1 MESEPLEPTPG
12 YRSKR
17 IRSAPGVAIL
27 PIARGLSR
35 GRRLS
40 RLALDVAARPVLSV
54 KPHEHVELL
63 GERVALRY
71 DVSRFAWRSERTVE
85 LALGARA
92 LAAHPPQDV
101 LEVGN
106 VMSGFGHTG
115 HHVVDKYE
123 RRAGVLNEDIVGFD
137 PGRRYGLVLSFST
150 LEHVGRDE
158 EPRDP
163 EKAAVAL
170 RSVSDLVASDGA
182 LLVSIPVAY
191 HRELEASFVPGEI
204 FDSVVLLVRCSRLQH
219 WEPRPLSE
227 LPADR
232 LRHPVP
238 VRQRPARR
246 GARRAVY
253 RTGQR

>member
-1 MESEPLEPTPG
+1 MESDPVDPQPG

-27 PIARGLSR
+27 PIARGISR
-35 GRRLS
+35 GRRLG

-54 KPHEHVELL
+54 KPREHVEFL
-63 GERVALRY
+63 GERIPLRY
-71 DVSRFAWRSERTVE
+71 DVTGFAWRSERTVE
-85 LALGARA
+85 LAIGAQA

-106 VMSGFGHTG
+106 VMSGYGHAG

-163 EKAAVAL
+163 DKAARAL
-170 RSVSDLVASDGA
+170 ESVSNLVASDGA
-182 LLVSIPVAY
+182 LLVSIPVDY
-191 HRELEASFVPGEI
+191 HRELEGAFVPGEI
-204 FDSVVLLVRCSRLQH
+204 FDSVVLLVRCSRLHH
-219 WEPRPLSE
+219 WEPRDLGE
-227 LPADR
+227 LPQIHYDTPYPFANG
-232 LRHPVP
+232 LLVG
-238 VRQRPARR
+238 VRGDPFRR
-246 GARRAVY
+246 G
-253 RTGQR
+253 G

>member
-1 MESEPLEPTPG
+1 MAQDPVEPQAG

-27 PIARGLSR
+27 PMTHAMSR

-54 KPHEHVELL
+54 KPREHVELL
-63 GERVALRY
+63 GVRVPLRY

-106 VMSGFGHTG
+106 VMSGFGHRG
-115 HHVVDKYE
+115 HNVVDKYE
-123 RRAGVLNEDIVGFD
+123 REPGVLNEDIVGFD
-137 PGRRYGLVLSFST
+137 PGRKYGLVLSFST

-163 EKAAVAL
+163 EKAARAL
-170 RSVSDLVASDGA
+170 HAVSDLVASDGA
-182 LLVSIPVAY
+182 LLVSIPVDY
-191 HRELEASFVPGEI
+191 HRELEAAFVPGEV
-204 FDSVVLLVRCSRLQH
+204 FDDVVLLVRCSRLHH
-219 WEPRPLSE
+219 WEQRDLAE
-227 LPADR
+227 LPAIRYDR
-232 LRHPVP
+232 PYPFANGLLVG
-238 VRQRPARR
+238 VRGDPFHRS
-246 GARRAVY
+246 
-253 RTGQR
+253 